1 MPYMTPE
8 QVAAHQAKHFPR
20 TRPEHSSG
28 PTGSERDL
36 QNEIIKCCLS
46 NQWPVFRG
54 SMAHRTFRNVGEP
67 DFHII
72 IPWNQHLMIE
82 CKSRKGKLTTEQLG
96 VRMQLEMVGC
106 PVHVVR
112 SLSEFLELVQATITK
127 R

>member
-1 MPYMTPE
+1 MTAE
-8 QVAAHQAKHFPR
+8 QAAAHQAKHSPQ
-20 TRPEHSSG
+20 TRPVLSSG
-28 PTGSERDL
+28 IPESERDL
-36 QNEIIKCCLS
+36 QNEIIKCCQS
-46 NQWPVFRG
+46 NQWPIFRG

-67 DFHII
+67 DFHVI

-96 VRMQLEMVGC
+96 VKMQLEMVGC